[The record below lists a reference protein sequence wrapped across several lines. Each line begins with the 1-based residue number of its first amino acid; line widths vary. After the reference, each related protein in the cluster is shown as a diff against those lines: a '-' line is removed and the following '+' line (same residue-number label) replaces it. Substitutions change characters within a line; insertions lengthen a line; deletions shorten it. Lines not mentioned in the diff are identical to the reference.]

1 MMTDQPTRRRAH
13 EQYAAEHGL
22 GEDHWRALGT
32 SAHLVVTAPERLVAA
47 RAAVDDVL
55 HRIDLAASRFRDD
68 SELTALNHGDG
79 RPVQVS
85 PLLARALRVALDAA
99 DWTDGLVDPTVGA
112 ALEDLGYDRTFT
124 LVAPDGPSVEVRV
137 RDVTGWQ
144 KVHLDDG
151 SATVQMPV
159 GTVLDLGATAKGL
172 AADLA
177 AEAAAE
183 AAGCGT
189 LVNLGGDLSV
199 AGDPPLDGWPVT
211 VGDTA
216 DQDVAVGAEAEQDVV
231 LYDGGLATSS
241 IRARRWRR
249 GGSQLHHLIDP
260 RIGAPS
266 AGAFRTVSVT
276 ASTCTLANA
285 ASTAAVILGSDAPG
299 WLANRGL
306 AARLVTLDGDV
317 CVVGGWP
324 AADGHGVE
332 R

>member
-13 EQYAAEHGL
+13 EKYAAEHGL

-32 SAHLVVTAPERLVAA
+32 SAHLVVTAPEQLAAA

-55 HRIDLAASRFRDD
+55 YRIDLAASRFRDD
-68 SELTALNHGDG
+68 SELTALNRSGG
-79 RPVQVS
+79 RPMQVS

-124 LVAPDGPSVEVRV
+124 LVPPDGPSVVVHV

-144 KVHLDDG
+144 KVHLDDA
-151 SATVQMPV
+151 SATVRMPA

-199 AGDPPLDGWPVT
+199 AGDPPPDGWPVT
-211 VGDTA
+211 VGDTS

-231 LYDGGLATSS
+231 LYAGGLATSS

-266 AGAFRTVSVT
+266 AGVFRTVSVT
-276 ASTCTLANA
+276 AGTCTLANA
-285 ASTAAVILGSDAPG
+285 ASTASVILGSDAPS
-299 WLANRGL
+299 WLTSRGL
-306 AARLVTLDGDV
+306 AARLVTNDGEV
-317 CVVGGWP
+317 RVVGGWP
-324 AADGHGVE
+324 PPDEHGVE